1 MPTVPLAISL
11 TTAAQLFL
19 LVSPVRGSE
28 PRPTLPPSHRCR
40 RLSELWDRII
50 TSKAETPSLI
60 PKEMAPAQLLL
71 PSVDMAAARRC
82 QYRRPFSSNLA
93 SVQPSTLIASLPVRA
108 SGLEGAIERGRGR
121 VPIQTLFHWLFT
133 SQESGEVNKQVL
145 VFNCGAF
152 IALPSSVLECSTPP
166 FFCPSA
172 RHSANLS
179 FNSSPLC
186 DSSPFVLPRSA
197 INSPSSSSSIF
208 FPQSLVDS
216 ASSRHFFFL
225 VSAPAYKKTRKKSC
239 RKHLMICHYATIDL
253 LFCKWVLVSES
264 VLYLLYFI
272 LA

>member
-1 MPTVPLAISL
+1 MCTTPTVPLAIGL

-19 LVSPVRGSE
+19 FVSPVRGSE

-60 PKEMAPAQLLL
+60 PKEMAPVQLLL

-82 QYRRPFSSNLA
+82 QYRCPFSSNLA
-93 SVQPSTLIASLPVRA
+93 SIQPSTLIASLPVRA

-166 FFCPSA
+166 FYCPSA

-186 DSSPFVLPRSA
+186 VSSPFVLPRSA

-208 FPQSLVDS
+208 FPPSLQSTPLTFPS
-216 ASSRHFFFL
+216 PSNPHFFFSFSSSL
-225 VSAPAYKKTRKKSC
+225 
-239 RKHLMICHYATIDL
+239 
-253 LFCKWVLVSES
+253 
-264 VLYLLYFI
+264 
-272 LA
+272 

>member
-1 MPTVPLAISL
+1 MIRENTWFCHHKQDWKCPKPSL
-11 TTAAQLFL
+11 KSPGSVTTNTPRNSHNANSFSGDWFDNSSRL
-19 LVSPVRGSE
+19 LQFVSPVRGSE
-28 PRPTLPPSHRCR
+28 PRPATLPSYCC
-40 RLSELWDRII
+40 RLSELRERII

-60 PKEMAPAQLLL
+60 PKEMAPLQLLL
-71 PSVDMAAARRC
+71 PSAGMAAARRC
-82 QYRRPFSSNLA
+82 QCRCPFSSNLA
-93 SVQPSTLIASLPVRA
+93 SIQPSTPIASLPVRA

-166 FFCPSA
+166 FYCPSA

-186 DSSPFVLPRSA
+186 VSSPFVLPRSA

-208 FPQSLVDS
+208 FPAHLFLPFLSPS
-216 ASSRHFFFL
+216 IFFF
-225 VSAPAYKKTRKKSC
+225 
-239 RKHLMICHYATIDL
+239 
-253 LFCKWVLVSES
+253 F
-264 VLYLLYFI
+264 FF
-272 LA
+272 